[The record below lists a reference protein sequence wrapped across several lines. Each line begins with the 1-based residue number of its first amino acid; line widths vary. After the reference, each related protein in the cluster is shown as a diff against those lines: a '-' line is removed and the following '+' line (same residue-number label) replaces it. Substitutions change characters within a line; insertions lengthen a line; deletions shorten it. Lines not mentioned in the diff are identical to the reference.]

1 MSETQWLIKLREGD
15 ERTFREFVNQHSDRV
30 FNTALGLLQDTENA
44 EDVTQEVFIEVFRS
58 VVRFKG
64 ECSIT
69 TWIYRITV
77 QKSLEHIRNSRRKKR
92 AGILLSL
99 FGKEDQVKLTAD
111 APFYHPGVQLENKE
125 RAAILFHAIA
135 ALPLNQRTV
144 FTLHKVEGLPQAEI
158 AAIMGNSVSSVE
170 SLMFRA
176 RQNLRKILSDYYEK
190 NEQ

>member
-1 MSETQWLIKLREGD
+1 MSEIPWLIKLREGD
-15 ERTFREFVNQHSDRV
+15 EKTVREFVNQHRNQV

-64 ECSIT
+64 DSSIL

-92 AGILLSL
+92 AGTLLSL
-99 FGKEDQVKLTAD
+99 FGKEDLVKIKAD
-111 APFYHPGVQLENKE
+111 APFYHPGIKLENKE
-125 RAAILFHAIA
+125 RAAILFRTIEK
-135 ALPLNQRTV
+135 LPVNQRTA
-144 FTLHKVEGLPQAEI
+144 FTLHKLENLSYAELAEI
-158 AAIMGNSVSSVE
+158 MGVSVSSVE

-176 RQNLRKILSDYYEK
+176 KQNLRKLLGNYYDQNEK
-190 NEQ
+190 